1 MMRRAGDALKKPPPS
16 TRKVRRE
23 QGQGKKMRLVLTLL
37 HQRNGNRRQKK
48 LMWELKKTEMYSS
61 CMMSRARCN
70 EDNRKW
76 QSSKWCAASFWAD
89 RSSGCICQGQLKGHC
104 SSQDTWH
111 QAETTN
117 LGLQSSR
124 KHVLKGSSEGVQQ
137 GLDIAGGTVSSSPK
151 LCLVTSRLLQ

>member
-1 MMRRAGDALKKPPPS
+1 MSSKSLHQA
-16 TRKVRRE
+16 
-23 QGQGKKMRLVLTLL
+23 QGKYEGSKECFLDKVTRWGWCWHFCIKEMATGDR
-37 HQRNGNRRQKK
+37 KK
-48 LMWELKKTEMYSS
+48 LMWELEKTEMYSS

-104 SSQDTWH
+104 SSQDTRH

-124 KHVLKGSSEGVQQ
+124 KHALKGSSEGVQQ